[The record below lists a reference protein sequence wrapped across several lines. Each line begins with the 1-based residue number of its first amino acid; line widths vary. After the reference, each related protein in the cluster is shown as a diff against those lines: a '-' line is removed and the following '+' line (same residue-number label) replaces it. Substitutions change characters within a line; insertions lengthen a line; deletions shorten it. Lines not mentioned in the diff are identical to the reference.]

1 MSGLYDALSKLAFW
15 LWGLT
20 PAVPAPLTWGLICL
34 LVSILIL
41 TLAVWCWGSG
51 PVLWRLARLLG
62 WIAFLL
68 RVAWVPPLAGFVALL
83 LGVGY
88 FSPIIEA
95 SLHLPGTWFNP
106 WTILAVYTLI
116 WLLVWVWQARQQL
129 VVEEFKNYAG
139 DDLNASVKGLAMLLV
154 VRLGQLHDLYRAVD
168 EQRAIP
174 ASALQSEGIDAA
186 IDVEEI
192 GTVLK
197 NAVSSQS
204 TLSLGPLS
212 IPVGTLVSLIGRL
225 VQGPRIIGSLHKD
238 KDMLILTA
246 QCTREG
252 NSFKWRV
259 DPLISSEQALSPS
272 PHSPGEM
279 VDELACRIFTDLALN
294 SSVRWRAT
302 LSFSQGLRAY
312 RECLRTP
319 KDRRANLKEAENKF
333 IETLTEDTKFSLAYY
348 NLGVVHTELGNKEAA
363 KTAFE
368 QAIAQDPTSWTAYY
382 ARALSCCKS
391 KEYYRCILLCRRVIE
406 LKPSQ
411 ANRAKAYQLMAS
423 VQHHIGNG
431 TLEGPGF
438 RTDIEN
444 CKRAI
449 RHTYRA
455 LFWAEIARQNNDKVS
470 KLRTLLV
477 VCVTDLARIYNK
489 QAETLSNQNKARKL
503 KKAEN
508 WLKSVHSLK
517 SSDAIYYAL
526 CLAELAKTYSMQG
539 KYAEATHQLRI
550 ATRIASDH
558 VKYWGDLAVAYANA
572 VTHSDKSRDK
582 EKFDPDYQEFIF
594 RTILDFASDKSE
606 KEFRDVLART
616 QKAYKE
622 LAGNEELVDKE
633 PDLRGKCERIES
645 IKRFLDLGNE
655 VSIDGAK
662 GEGGIPNL
670 EEKLKEHCGNALNFA
685 QVALTLGQL
694 YLGSS
699 KNGQPGDNNL
709 AEFCGLVEKLGELEE
724 KKFAAGGGKNEE
736 WEHGQILRIL
746 ALLYSAAGEV
756 KRGVTGNLAKVERK
770 ENLERARDYYT
781 RAIEVLEKK
790 HPREVR
796 IQGLR
801 SKLAT
806 TLLELERHEEAL
818 QVAQEAILFDALAYD
833 NYDVLGDVYNRRGDQ
848 RGDFEHA
855 IEAWK
860 EAILRRD
867 VMPLASYGPELHVKI
882 GKSYVRLAQLHSEM
896 CLRKGKNQEAVNY
909 MQQALKCCN
918 SEHLKERLEI
928 YYSLGYFYFALGKY
942 EEALIYLR
950 LARNFGFAPLT
961 STFYLACAYLRNR
974 EYDASITEFR
984 SLQEMTQKEQGQP
997 EKIVEKDS
1005 VGHISL
1011 GEMRALAYWGQAFI
1025 YAERDANLRCALELA
1040 EKALKLIEPM
1050 MKVSGRILQ
1059 FPARYKD
1066 CKGWILHKLGRT
1078 DEAIECLEQSVA
1090 LEAQAETYLH
1100 LALACESKLLQTND
1114 KTQKRQFFT
1123 RIEAY
1128 CQHACELDTNK
1139 RFCQQVEQLL
1149 QRLHAHPISW
1159 PFP

>member
-1 MSGLYDALSKLAFW
+1 MSGRYDILSKLAFW
-15 LWGLT
+15 LWGLIR
-20 PAVPAPLTWGLICL
+20 AMPAPLTWGLICL
-34 LVSILIL
+34 LAGILIL
-41 TLAVWCWGSG
+41 TLVAVWYRWRPGRL
-51 PVLWRLARLLG
+51 LWRVARLLG

-68 RVAWVPPLAGFVALL
+68 RVGWVPPLAGFVALL
-83 LGVGY
+83 LGVCLL
-88 FSPIIEA
+88 FLKNWPTLLQWEE
-95 SLHLPGTWFNP
+95 
-106 WTILAVYTLI
+106 ILAAYTLI
-116 WLLVWVWQARQQL
+116 WLLVWAWQARQQL

-139 DDLNASVKGLAMLLV
+139 DDLDASVKGLAMLLI

-174 ASALQSEGIDAA
+174 TSALRSESIDAA
-186 IDVEEI
+186 IDVEVI
-192 GTVLK
+192 GTFLK

-212 IPVGTLVSLIGRL
+212 IPVGILMSLIGRL

-252 NSFKWRV
+252 SSFKWRV
-259 DPLISSEQALSPS
+259 DPLISSEQASSPS

-279 VDELACRIFTDLALN
+279 VEELACRIFTDLALN

-302 LSFSQGLRAY
+302 SSFSQGLRAY

-348 NLGVVHTELGNKEAA
+348 NLGVVHTELENKEAA

-368 QAIAQDPTSWTAYY
+368 QAIAQDPISWTAYY
-382 ARALSCCKS
+382 ARALSCCES
-391 KEYYRCILLCRRVIE
+391 EEYYRCILLCRRVIE
-406 LKPSQ
+406 LKPSH

-423 VQHHIGNG
+423 VQHHIGNATPDFLG
-431 TLEGPGF
+431 A
-438 RTDIEN
+438 IEN
-444 CKRAI
+444 CKKAI
-449 RHTYRA
+449 RHTYQA
-455 LFWAEIARQNNDKVS
+455 LFWAEIARQNDDKVS

-489 QAETLSNQNKARKL
+489 QANTLSNQNKARKL

-508 WLKSVHSLK
+508 LLKRVCSLK
-517 SSDAIYYAL
+517 SSDATYYAL
-526 CLAELAKTYSMQG
+526 YLAELAKTYSMQG

-582 EKFDPDYQEFIF
+582 EIFNSKYQEFIF
-594 RTILDFASDKSE
+594 RTILDFASDRSE
-606 KEFRDVLART
+606 KEFREVLART
-616 QKAYKE
+616 QKAYEE
-622 LAGNEELVDKE
+622 LVGDEKLVDKE

-655 VSIDGAK
+655 VSIDRAK

-670 EEKLKEHCGNALNFA
+670 EEKLKEHRGNALNFA

-694 YLGSS
+694 YLKFS

-709 AEFCGLVEKLGELEE
+709 GKFYDLVEELSELE
-724 KKFAAGGGKNEE
+724 KGFAAGDGKNKE
-736 WEHGQILRIL
+736 WERGQILRIL
-746 ALLYSAAGEV
+746 ALLYCEAARV
-756 KRGVTGNLAKVERK
+756 DVAKSTGNLEQ
-770 ENLERARDYYT
+770 ARDYYT
-781 RAIEVLEKK
+781 RAIGVLEEK

-806 TLLELERHEEAL
+806 TLLDLERHLERHQETLQPGQSEERHQEAL
-818 QVAQEAILFDALAYD
+818 QLAQKAILLDALAYD
-833 NYDVLGDVYNRRGDQ
+833 NYDVLGDVYFE

-882 GKSYVRLAQLHSEM
+882 GKSYVRLAQLHGEM
-896 CLRKGKNQEAVNY
+896 CLREGKNQEAVNY
-909 MQQALKCCN
+909 IHQALKCCN

-928 YYSLGYFYFALGKY
+928 YYSLGYFYFALGEY
-942 EEALIYLR
+942 EDALTYLR
-950 LARNFGFAPLT
+950 LARNFGCAPLT

-984 SLQEMTQKEQGQP
+984 SLQEMMQKEQGQP

-1005 VGHISL
+1005 VGHIPL
-1011 GEMRALAYWGQAFI
+1011 GEMRALACWGQAFI
-1025 YAERDANLRCALELA
+1025 YTERDANLRCALQLA
-1040 EKALKLIEPM
+1040 EKALKLIGPI
-1050 MKVSGRILQ
+1050 MKASGAILQ
-1059 FPARYKD
+1059 FPARYTD
-1066 CKGWILHKLGRT
+1066 CKGWILHKLGKT
-1078 DEAIECLEQSVA
+1078 DEAIKYLEESVA
-1090 LEAQAETYLH
+1090 REAQAETYLH
-1100 LALACESKLLQTND
+1100 LALAYESKLLRTSN
-1114 KTQKRQFFT
+1114 KTQKRQCFT
-1123 RIEAY
+1123 RIQAY
-1128 CQHACELDTNK
+1128 CQHTCELDTNE